1 MMFTGDVTINAER
14 KVTRRRFV
22 KTAIAAT
29 AGLALDPP
37 IPAASEEAFSFV
49 LFVPLN
55 IDGQSLPSDWYLRAA
70 DGAGKMLRAETPL
83 QLQLPISP

>member
-1 MMFTGDVTINAER
+1 MMFTRDVTINAER

-37 IPAASEEAFSFV
+37 LPAAGEEAFSFV
-49 LFVPLN
+49 L
-55 IDGQSLPSDWYLRAA
+55 LRTVELANA
-70 DGAGKMLRAETPL
+70 L
-83 QLQLPISP
+83 